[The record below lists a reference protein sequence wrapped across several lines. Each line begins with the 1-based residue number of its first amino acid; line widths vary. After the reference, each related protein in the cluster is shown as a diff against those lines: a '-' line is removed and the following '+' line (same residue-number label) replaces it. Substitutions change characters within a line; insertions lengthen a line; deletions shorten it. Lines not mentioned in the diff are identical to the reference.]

1 MTSSLSRKR
10 SKPTELMNRTFVV
23 GPMGAVS
30 VIRLGLKPRTRSL
43 EGCCSIQLSY
53 RTGKKPRQ
61 LLSFVPGP
69 GLEPGWV
76 SPTVFETVA
85 SAYSAIRAY
94 CRSFC
99 VAKVRVFFVLT
110 KFLIAQLN
118 DLVYLVAQKGLKGVY
133 YLADMPL
140 MRSNGVGPSRQRS
153 MATSL
158 PTRLRKIIE
167 AGITIATQ
175 LSKGTMA
182 LMRRMS
188 IL

>member
-1 MTSSLSRKR
+1 MLRRRGLAVITKLPHCRRWRGGAKKQSSRQRDDCLLCLSKSVIHIGFEPMTSSLSRKR

-118 DLVYLVAQKGLKGVY
+118 DLVYLVAQKGLKW
-133 YLADMPL
+133 A
-140 MRSNGVGPSRQRS
+140 
-153 MATSL
+153 
-158 PTRLRKIIE
+158 IIWP
-167 AGITIATQ
+167 ICP
-175 LSKGTMA
+175 
-182 LMRRMS
+182 
-188 IL
+188 